1 MLLTSLIDL
10 LASKFN
16 VLPIDITT
24 ILNDNNI
31 RLDQRLL
38 LERPNN
44 KVTEKKKENKI
55 ITNNIA
61 DVIVEKISHKN
72 EIVER
77 LDNERLD
84 NERLYNER
92 LDKVDIDV
100 INIPEPET
108 NIMQEKETKP
118 LRGRGR
124 PRKQKISQEEE
135 EVCVEVSE
143 VHMEGGDYYVTSE
156 NVVLRKSVGLEI
168 EGILRDGK
176 IVRRKGKE
184 G

>member
-16 VLPIDITT
+16 ILPIDITT

-44 KVTEKKKENKI
+44 KVTEKKKDNKI

-77 LDNERLD
+77 LD
-84 NERLYNER
+84 NER

-143 VHMEGGDYYVTSE
+143 LHMEGGDYYVTSE

>member
-44 KVTEKKKENKI
+44 KVTEKKKDNKI

-72 EIVER
+72 EIV
-77 LDNERLD
+77 
-84 NERLYNER
+84 ER

-118 LRGRGR
+118 VRGRGR

>member
-16 VLPIDITT
+16 ILPIDITT

-44 KVTEKKKENKI
+44 KVTEKKKDNKI

-72 EIVER
+72 EIV
-77 LDNERLD
+77 
-84 NERLYNER
+84 ER

-118 LRGRGR
+118 VRGRGR

-143 VHMEGGDYYVTSE
+143 VHMEGEDYYVTSE

-176 IVRRKGKE
+176 IVRRSKE
-184 G
+184 

>member
-44 KVTEKKKENKI
+44 KVTEKKKDNKI

-61 DVIVEKISHKN
+61 DVIIEKISHKN

-84 NERLYNER
+84 
-92 LDKVDIDV
+92 KIDIDV

-118 LRGRGR
+118 VRGRGR

-176 IVRRKGKE
+176 IVRRRKE
-184 G
+184 

>member
-16 VLPIDITT
+16 ILPIDITT

-44 KVTEKKKENKI
+44 KVTEKKKDNKI

-72 EIVER
+72 EIV
-77 LDNERLD
+77 
-84 NERLYNER
+84 ER

-118 LRGRGR
+118 VRGRGR

-176 IVRRKGKE
+176 IVRRSKE
-184 G
+184 

>member
-1 MLLTSLIDL
+1 
-10 LASKFN
+10 
-16 VLPIDITT
+16 
-24 ILNDNNI
+24 
-31 RLDQRLL
+31 L

-44 KVTEKKKENKI
+44 KVTEKKKDNKI

-72 EIVER
+72 EIV
-77 LDNERLD
+77 
-84 NERLYNER
+84 ER

-118 LRGRGR
+118 VRGRGR